1 MIRVLGEGEYKLA
14 ETPAQIKI
22 LVLGS
27 RSYLWLF
34 KPSLGQTLVAASR
47 KKPKVDRI
55 LAIGRYRLYEVKD
68 ESDLSNL
75 KHLELSLGHR
85 RWQGYLLHDNSLII
99 KTTIPISPTA
109 ELISCP
115 INSD

>member
-22 LVLGS
+22 LVLGN

-34 KPSLGQTLVAASR
+34 KPDHRQTLVVATR
-47 KKPKVDRI
+47 KKPKVDHV

-68 ESDLSNL
+68 ESDLSNFM
-75 KHLELSLGHR
+75 HLELSLGNR

-99 KTTIPISPTA
+99 KTVIQISPTS

-115 INSD
+115 INLD